1 MLWLTET
8 NNMAVILSH
17 TAQTENFIMT
27 RNNHHRQQQKSSK
40 SSTLDP
46 VQETDIGQALATLN

>member
-40 SSTLDP
+40 LGLTNMDHQP
-46 VQETDIGQALATLN
+46 